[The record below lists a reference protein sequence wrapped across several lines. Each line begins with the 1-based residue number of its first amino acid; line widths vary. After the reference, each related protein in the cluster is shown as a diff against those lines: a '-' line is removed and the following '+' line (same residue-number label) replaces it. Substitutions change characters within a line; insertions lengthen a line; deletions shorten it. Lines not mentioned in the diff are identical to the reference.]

1 VSSTLLYLS
10 VYSDLSL
17 VNRIDGIDITSIGL
31 ADLRGRLTLIP
42 QEAVLFSGTI
52 RSNLDPFHEHSDQD
66 CMDALARVR
75 MISAPVPPPSQR
87 GSRDPSRASS
97 PTPGQLSATAAL
109 LEAHGHLAT
118 TNTDSASIASGS
130 STTKVDTANG
140 RIGVTLETLVSAG
153 GHNFSAGQ
161 RQLLAM
167 ARALLKRSKIIIMD
181 EATAS
186 VDMETDAKVSL
197 RS

>member
-1 VSSTLLYLS
+1 LLYA
-10 VYSDLSL
+10 DPSL
-17 VNRIDGIDITSIGL
+17 AYRIDGIDITSIGL

-52 RSNLDPFHEHSDQD
+52 RSNLDPFTEHSDQD

-97 PTPGQLSATAAL
+97 PTPGQLSATRAL

-118 TNTDSASIASGS
+118 TDTDSASITSGC

-197 RS
+197 GA